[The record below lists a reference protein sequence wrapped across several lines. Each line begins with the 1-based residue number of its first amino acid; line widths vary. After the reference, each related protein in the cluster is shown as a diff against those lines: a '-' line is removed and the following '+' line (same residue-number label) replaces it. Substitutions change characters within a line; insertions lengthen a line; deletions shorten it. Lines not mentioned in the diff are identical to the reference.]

1 MNKTLFSI
9 VLSTFLCAGA
19 SAQTTRTHGPAVVS
33 TRRKSFHAI
42 AEFRLLHPRKSHAA
56 SFTAVKNTVN
66 RQDL

>member
-1 MNKTLFSI
+1 MRGDVGSDHKD
-9 VLSTFLCAGA
+9 AWA
-19 SAQTTRTHGPAVVS
+19 AVVS

-42 AEFRLLHPRKSHAA
+42 AEFRLLYPRKSHAA